1 VARRPIRCG
10 SRWLIRWGR
19 KAPDLAVGEWGEM
32 VHQAFRPVWWL
43 NCLRVLMLLLFLLL
57 LVST

>member
-1 VARRPIRCG
+1 
-10 SRWLIRWGR
+10 
-19 KAPDLAVGEWGEM
+19 M